1 MARVSPIGKSHEKAT
16 RRRAKNPAYRDA
28 VAKLAPYEHLARLV
42 IHRRMRE
49 GWTQAQLAERM
60 GTSHSV
66 ISRIES
72 GQHPTSVTTLERLAD
87 AFDTN
92 LVLGLVDDLSA
103 LSKARGVTAEHVAD
117 SRLVAL
123 S

>member
-1 MARVSPIGKSHEKAT
+1 MGKTHEQAMRKRARD
-16 RRRAKNPAYRDA
+16 PAYRA
-28 VAKLAPYEHLARLV
+28 AARKLAPYEHLARLV
-42 IHRRMRE
+42 IHRRASH

-72 GQHPTSVTTLERLAD
+72 GQHPTSVTTLERLAE

-92 LVLGLVDDLSA
+92 LVLGFADDASA
-103 LSKARGVTAEHVAD
+103 LANARGVTAELLPESRVVAV
-117 SRLVAL
+117 S
-123 S
+123 

>member
-1 MARVSPIGKSHEKAT
+1 MARSPIGKTHAEGS
-16 RRRAKNPAYRDA
+16 RRRSKDPAYRDA
-28 VAKLAPYEHLARLV
+28 VARLAPYEHLARLV
-42 IHRRMRE
+42 IHRRMKE
-49 GWTQAQLAERM
+49 DLTQAELAERM

-72 GQHPTSVTTLERLAD
+72 GQHPTSVTTLERLAA

-92 LVLGLVDDLSA
+92 LVLGFADDASA
-103 LSKARGVTAEHVAD
+103 LARARGVTAEQVPD
-117 SRLVAL
+117 SRLVAV